1 MGQSMSCACFE
12 QLAAEAGLDDG
23 QAAQERWRELT
34 KEEKFTRAAML
45 GLSSQDIFVKLN
57 DEFAAIKWRTE
68 KTWTSAAEFGE
79 IDLTTIKKVKLHGE
93 QGIQFIGLDNETVVF
108 ELKHADN
115 TVKDRWIVII
125 SDILQSWVD
134 KPDTKPKS
142 TVTAAGT
149 SNKAEYFK
157 QREEE
162 IKARE
167 KIALERKAKYASGGL
182 KYTAQIMAERTTTET
197 K

>member
-1 MGQSMSCACFE
+1 MNCACFE

-23 QAAQERWRELT
+23 QSQERWRELT
-34 KEEKFTRAAML
+34 KEEKFTRPAML
-45 GLSSQDIFVKLN
+45 GLSSQEVFVKLN
-57 DEFAAIKWRTE
+57 DEFSAIKWRTE
-68 KTWTSAAEFGE
+68 KTWTSAPEFGE
-79 IDLTTIKKVKLHGE
+79 IDLTTIQKVKLHGE
-93 QGIQFIGLDNETVVF
+93 QGIQFIGLDNETVMF
-108 ELKHADN
+108 EVKHEEN

-125 SDILQSWVD
+125 TDILQSWVD
-134 KPDTKPKS
+134 KPDTKPKCAI
-142 TVTAAGT
+142 TAAGA

-182 KYTAQIMAERTTTET
+182 KYTAQIMAERTTTDT